1 MNRNEFANQLTPQ
14 GPSIVQTSPHRILI
28 LGGGF
33 AGVYTA
39 MNLQKKLQREERK
52 EVQIILVN
60 RENYVVFQPLLP
72 EVISGTIET
81 LHCISPIRRL
91 ASECELFTRDVESID
106 LVAKKV
112 RLAPGHLPK
121 PLELEYDDLVIGL
134 GTRLNF
140 AMVPGLEEHA
150 IPFKY
155 LGDAL
160 RLRHEAVRA
169 LELADVERDPVE
181 KKKLLTFVVAGG
193 GFSGVE
199 CLAELHDFLTKAAR
213 SYQHIERDEIRCV
226 LVQSAERI
234 LPELAPRLAEY
245 AHKILQKRGI
255 EILTQTRCQAVSANG
270 VIIAN
275 KATGEQQLIPS
286 STVVTTV
293 PAEPHPLIQSLPCP
307 LDRGRIQV
315 TEYMNVPGFPGVWA
329 VGDCAAV
336 PQRDGITS
344 PPTAQHAVRQA
355 NICAKNILAT
365 MRGTKMHPFL
375 FTGLGKLASL
385 GRFSA
390 VAEVG
395 GIHFRGLIAWIF
407 WRSVYL
413 AKFPGFSGKFRVA
426 MDWLLDFI
434 LPRDITQVRVSQ
446 PEAVRSEHFHAGEMI
461 FDRGD
466 FGDRLYIIRKGEVN
480 VHLDGNQVVTLSQ
493 GEVFGEMSLLSD
505 LPRNARICA
514 KTPVDVV
521 TVSRPAF
528 QQLVSHLPGVR
539 PAIEAILRSHGIHD
553 LSEVGTEFQPTSSK
567 VNS

>member
-1 MNRNEFANQLTPQ
+1 M
-14 GPSIVQTSPHRILI
+14 QTSPHRILI

-39 MNLQKKLQREERK
+39 MSLQQNLRAEERK
-52 EVQIILVN
+52 RVQITLVN

-91 ASECELFTRDVESID
+91 ASDCELFTRDVEFID
-106 LVAKKV
+106 LNAKKV

-169 LELADVERDPVE
+169 LELADVERDPAE

-199 CLAELHDFLTKAAR
+199 CLAELHDFLTKACR
-213 SYQHIERDEIRCV
+213 SYQRIAREEIRCV
-226 LVQSAERI
+226 LLQSGERI
-234 LPELAPRLAEY
+234 LPELAPKLAQY

-255 EILTQTRCQAVSANG
+255 EILTKTRLQSVSANG
-270 VIIAN
+270 VLVSN
-275 KATGEQQLIPS
+275 KETGEQRHIPS
-286 STVVTTV
+286 STIVTTV

-315 TEYMNVPGFPGVWA
+315 TEFLNVPGFPGVWA

-355 NICAKNILAT
+355 KTCAANILAS
-365 MRGTKMHPFL
+365 MRGAKLELFL

-395 GIHFRGLIAWIF
+395 GVHLRGFIAWLF

-413 AKFPGFSGKFRVA
+413 AKFPGFSGKVRIA
-426 MDWLLDFI
+426 TDWLLDCI
-434 LPRDITQVRVSQ
+434 LPRDITQVRMSQ
-446 PEAVRSEHFHAGEMI
+446 PDAVRSEHFHAGETI

-466 FGDRLYIIRKGEVN
+466 FGDRLYIIRKGEVD
-480 VHLDGNQVVTLSQ
+480 VHLDGDQIVTLGQ
-493 GEVFGEMSLLSD
+493 GEVFGEMALLSD
-505 LPRNARICA
+505 QPRSAKICA
-514 KTPVDVV
+514 KTAVDVV

-539 PAIEAILRSHGIHD
+539 PAMENILRAHGTGESHD
-553 LSEVGTEFQPTSSK
+553 PVAAVPSSEAE